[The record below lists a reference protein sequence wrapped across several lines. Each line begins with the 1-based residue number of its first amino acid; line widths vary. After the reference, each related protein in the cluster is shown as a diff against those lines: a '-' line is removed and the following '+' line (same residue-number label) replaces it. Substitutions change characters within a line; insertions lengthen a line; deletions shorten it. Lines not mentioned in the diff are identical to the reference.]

1 MNTVTYKT
9 TFEFGYIQNLKF
21 NAHRYN
27 LQVIVQSGT
36 SIIDGSPL
44 LSFET
49 LKLCVDKVTEIFRD
63 SLLYGTDTD
72 ENVGPYLAGMEQHG
86 VKVEYFN
93 DALNVENFCSYIAK
107 ELEKILKKHVGYDD
121 IIKVSK
127 VTLNETPQF
136 SASYENN

>member
-9 TFEFGYIQNLKF
+9 TFEFGYIQGLKF

-36 SIIDGSPL
+36 TL

-49 LKLCVDKVTEIFRD
+49 LKLCVDKVTELFRD
-63 SLLYGTDTD
+63 SLLYGTDTHQKVSL
-72 ENVGPYLAGMEQHG
+72 NLAMLQQYG
-86 VKVEYFN
+86 VKVEYFD

>member
-9 TFEFGYIQNLKF
+9 TFEFGYIQKTEF

-36 SIIDGSPL
+36 NIIDGSVL

-49 LKLCVDKVTEIFRD
+49 LKLSVDKVTELFRD

-72 ENVGPYLAGMEQHG
+72 ENVGPYLAGIKQHG
-86 VKVEYFN
+86 VKVEFFN
-93 DALNVENFCSYIAK
+93 DALNVENFCSYIAR
-107 ELEKILKKHVGYDD
+107 ELEIVLRDDVGYSDV
-121 IIKVSK
+121 IKVLK

>member
-9 TFEFGYIQNLKF
+9 TFEFGYIQGLKF

-49 LKLCVDKVTEIFRD
+49 LKLCVDKVTELFRD
-63 SLLYGTDTD
+63 SLLYGTDTHGKLHRNLV
-72 ENVGPYLAGMEQHG
+72 ELEEQG
-86 VKVEYFN
+86 LKVEYFN

-107 ELEKILKKHVGYDD
+107 ELESVLKKHVGYDD